1 MDSYPSALHSQRSA
15 QERDT
20 FLYLALGAVSV
31 ALRLLECVSEGVDT
45 DPPPGPSPDGVETDL
60 PPRDL
65 LR

>member
-1 MDSYPSALHSQRSA
+1 MDSYPSALHRQRSA

-31 ALRLLECVSEGVDT
+31 ALRLLECVSEDLDT
-45 DPPPGPSPDGVETDL
+45 DPRVGPSADGVQMDG

>member
-1 MDSYPSALHSQRSA
+1 MDSYPSVLHSQRSA

-31 ALRLLECVSEGVDT
+31 ALRLLELVSEGVDT
-45 DPPPGPSPDGVETDL
+45 EPPPVPRPDGVEPDG
-60 PPRDL
+60 PARDL